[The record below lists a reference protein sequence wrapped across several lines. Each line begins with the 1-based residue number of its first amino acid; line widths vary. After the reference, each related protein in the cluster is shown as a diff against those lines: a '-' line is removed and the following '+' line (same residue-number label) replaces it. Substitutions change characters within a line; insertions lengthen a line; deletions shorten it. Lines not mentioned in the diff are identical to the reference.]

1 MLVEITRLI
10 TQKKESV
17 NVLQMGLNLS
27 KDA

>member
-10 TQKKESV
+10 TQKIEGV